1 MRISDWSSDVC
12 SSDLLADA
20 GEQRLVVAAIAEG
33 QIVLQRAGVDAAG
46 NAGHGQE
53 RLDLRGED
61 QPALVLQVVERLD
74 AEPVA
79 AQHQAPPRRIPD
91 RKTEPEIG
99 SESGRE
105 RGDPYG

>member
-12 SSDLLADA
+12 SSDL
-20 GEQRLVVAAIAEG
+20 
-33 QIVLQRAGVDAAG
+33 DAAG

-61 QPALVLQVVERLD
+61 QPALVLKVVERLD

-91 RKTEPEIG
+91 RKTENAEQPPDEGRAQALVEVNQPTGLAAGPEA
-99 SESGRE
+99 RP
-105 RGDPYG
+105 RCP